1 MKNLKEQF
9 ISVVNEIIST
19 FCEKHEPE
27 LDYHIENEVFFFNG
41 GDYVFNLGDITY
53 DMFND
58 LPKDTIIEWYD
69 YSILWS
75 SIDPNHHINL
85 KSWSKGCPHRT
96 QEQYEKMLYLH
107 GSIEKAKKEFEQA
120 IKELNNKKNNKF

>member
-9 ISVVNEIIST
+9 ISAVNEIIST
-19 FCEKHEPE
+19 FCKKHELE

-41 GDYVFNLGDITY
+41 GDYAFNLGDITY

-58 LPKDTIIEWYD
+58 LPKDTITEWYD
-69 YSILWS
+69 YCFLWS
-75 SIDPNHHINL
+75 SIDPEHHINL
-85 KSWSKGCPHRT
+85 KSWHKGCPRRT

-107 GSIEKAKKEFEQA
+107 GSIEKAKKEFDKA